1 MLLSVLHWARS
12 VVTRVL
18 PRDQAGDVNNA
29 GLCYVEMVVVDM
41 RVHSGESFGVA
52 GCPLESVFRV
62 CSVCLV
68 GRVAPKGARTT

>member
-1 MLLSVLHWARS
+1 M
-12 VVTRVL
+12 VTRVL

-29 GLCYVEMVVVDM
+29 GLCYVEMVVVGRPSIQEKNDR